1 MADTGR
7 HGKVIAVNSNKMFL
21 SLVPW
26 LVFSVLV
33 HRLGADAAWLAAL
46 AAAGLGAVFLVR
58 DAGSGVKLIDV
69 VGVGTFGL
77 YALAGIVG
85 GLPVSAWVA
94 DYGRGTA
101 ALLLGAIMLA
111 SVAVVPFSEQ
121 YARESVAREYWAT
134 PAFRA
139 VNRKISALWGSILLV
154 MGIGHLIA
162 GALDPLSVYTPGPRP
177 TDFLLNWAVPAGLIL
192 FGVSTTRQLAG
203 TPSDPTPAEAG
214 DQTRAGR

>member
-1 MADTGR
+1 M
-7 HGKVIAVNSNKMFL
+7 NSNKMFL

-58 DAGSGVKLIDV
+58 DAGSGVKVIDV

-77 YALAGIVG
+77 YALACLVG
-85 GLPVSAWVA
+85 GFPVSAWVA
-94 DYGRGTA
+94 DFGRGAA
-101 ALLLGAIMLA
+101 ALLLGTIMLA

-121 YARESVAREYWAT
+121 YAREGVARQYWAT

-139 VNRKISALWGSILLV
+139 VNRKISALWGGILFV
-154 MGIGHLIA
+154 IGIGHVIA
-162 GALDPLSVYTPGPRP
+162 GALDPMSASTPGSRP
-177 TDFLLNWAVPAGLIL
+177 TDFLLNWVVPAGLIL

-203 TPSDPTPAEAG
+203 TSGNPTPAEPV
-214 DQTRAGR
+214 DQTWAGR